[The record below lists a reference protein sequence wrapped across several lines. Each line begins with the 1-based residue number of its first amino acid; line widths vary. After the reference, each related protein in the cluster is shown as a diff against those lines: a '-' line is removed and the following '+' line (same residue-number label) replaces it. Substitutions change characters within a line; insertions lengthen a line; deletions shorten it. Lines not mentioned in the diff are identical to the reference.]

1 MSDIKISQLPLLG
14 CVNPTALV
22 PLVQCGITFST
33 YACNIGGGG
42 GGGVIISGIGTS
54 CCSSYRCG
62 VGNTLCDANNSAN
75 LGGRS
80 HFISG
85 GYSTLVGGECNTVG
99 AGFGGYFPYNFIGG
113 GCCNRA
119 TGCCDSGGDYGTG
132 TNTVVGGVENIA
144 DGAFG
149 FIGGGCRNTSGYA
162 ASSVVGGYFNTVSNA
177 YSFIGGGVSNIA
189 SNQFDSVTGG
199 KQNNASGGY
208 SFIGAGILNN
218 VSGCGAVVVG
228 GFCNR
233 ALGAYG
239 FIGGGCCNG
248 MSQEC
253 LNTIIAGYL
262 NCIDG
267 VASFGSIIG
276 GSSNSIFCSCYST
289 IGSAAGNFVCSSDY
303 SFSGSGL
310 NAVICDSANSFIG
323 TGSLNCIVSS
333 GYSTIVNGLQNCV
346 VCGSFYSA
354 ILGGMNNIIECKS
367 CAYIIG
373 NNICAVS
380 DCTLHANCLWLG
392 SLPTSAA
399 GLPAGSVW
407 NNGGV
412 LNIV

>member
-1 MSDIKISQLPLLG
+1 MSDVKISQLPFAA
-14 CVNPTALV
+14 CVTPTALV

-33 YACNIGGGG
+33 YACNIGGG

-113 GCCNRA
+113 GCCNCA
-119 TGCCDSGGDYGTG
+119 TGRCDSRGDYGAG

-199 KQNNASGGY
+199 QQNNASGGY

-218 VSGCGAVVVG
+218 VSGCGAVVVAG
-228 GFCNR
+228 QNNISSSCSSFV
-233 ALGAYG
+233 GA
-239 FIGGGCCNG
+239 GCCNTA
-248 MSQEC
+248 S
-253 LNTIIAGYL
+253 GYSSSVVGGYF
-262 NCIDG
+262 NSSCDFAFVG
-267 VASFGSIIG
+267 G
-276 GSSNSIFCSCYST
+276 GSNNKAC
-289 IGSAAGNFVCSSDY
+289 GSQ
-303 SFSGSGL
+303 
-310 NAVICDSANSFIG
+310 SFIG
-323 TGSLNCIVSS
+323 AGQYHSA
-333 GYSTIVNGLQNCV
+333 GYDNDVVIRGAIMEQGQIPLWEGLK
-346 VCGSFYSA
+346 
-354 ILGGMNNIIECKS
+354 ILPMVLLVLSVAGVEILRDMLHPLLLEDILILYQTLIPLLAGGCQI
-367 CAYIIG
+367 
-373 NNICAVS
+373 
-380 DCTLHANCLWLG
+380 
-392 SLPTSAA
+392 
-399 GLPAGSVW
+399 
-407 NNGGV
+407 
-412 LNIV
+412 